1 MSFYTLFNLKEVL
14 KMFDYIGE
22 ECIVCKQKFKKGDD
36 IVVCPDCGTPYHR
49 ECFAKNGAC
58 VNLTLHENHQSWTQT
73 VKKGNKTSQN
83 QDFDE
88 NSANENSFNQ
98 NAENNSNGVCPFC
111 GNVNNPGSSFCSRC
125 GKSLDGSNENGQFR
139 YANSSTYVDMGGKQI
154 KIDFGDKYAG
164 LNPEDDFEGAKIGN
178 TAEFIGSNSFM
189 LLVLFKKFSMK
200 LAKVSTNLACL
211 FFPYLYF
218 AYRKMWKMCF
228 ATVAVLSILSI
239 PSFLD
244 GLVSLDTVQYKQIL
258 ASTVGQTPAYNDMI
272 IQIIQRWQ
280 TMLKPYSVLLN
291 NLDVIGQAL
300 IMAVRILTFLF
311 ANYLYYKFTVK
322 KVNNIQNTYGLSEAA
337 NVCRSAGGTS
347 VANVF
352 LGILVKIAAE
362 FVFYGI
368 TVVLL
373 LMNTK

>member
-1 MSFYTLFNLKEVL
+1 
-14 KMFDYIGE
+14 MFDYIGE

-73 VKKGNKTSQN
+73 VKKENKTSQN

-228 ATVAVLSILSI
+228 ATVAVLSVLSI

-258 ASTVGQTPAYNDMI
+258 ASTVGQTPAYNDMN

-280 TMLKPYSVLLN
+280 TMLKPYSGLLN